1 LKNAMKRVLVIQ
13 SEINQYRL
21 PFFAKLNEL
30 LRAEGIR
37 LTVAYSDPACE
48 DACKND
54 TCDVPEAFGM
64 KVKSYWLWKGKLLY
78 QPVLRA
84 IAAAD
89 LIIVEQANKHVV
101 NHVLLA
107 LCVARWKRVA
117 FWGLGK
123 NRQANQLGISEWY
136 RRKTLDWASWW
147 FAYTRSTADYLVG
160 AGVKQKCITVVQNA
174 VDTRGLREAVTGL
187 TETQRCE
194 ARAHLGIGPRDP
206 VGVYCGML
214 HKVKALPFLVDAARV
229 LRAALPNF
237 HLLVIGGG
245 PDQPYVEQE
254 ARNYSW
260 MHCLGPRPGNE
271 KAPFLGIA
279 DVALQ
284 PGRVGLVIL
293 DCFAAGLPLLT
304 TRLPNH
310 GPEMDYL
317 EEGVNGLV
325 SEPAVEAFA
334 QVALELFS
342 DPDRLR
348 GMQQASLASSEHY
361 SIEAMAANVCNGVL
375 QCMGISGAAK
385 KTSWLNFKPAEYER
399 DAASRTGMR

>member
-1 LKNAMKRVLVIQ
+1 MKRVLVIQ

-48 DACKND
+48 DESKND
-54 TCDVPEAFGM
+54 TCELPQSFGK
-64 KVKSYWLWKGKLLY
+64 KVKSYWLWKGKLLH

-101 NHVLLA
+101 NHLLLP
-107 LCVARWKRVA
+107 LCVAGWKRVA
-117 FWGLGK
+117 FWGLGE
-123 NRQANQLGISEWY
+123 NRQAGRLAISEWY
-136 RRKTLDWASWW
+136 RRKSLNWVSWW
-147 FAYTRSTADYLVG
+147 FAYTHSTADYLLG
-160 AGVKQKCITVVQNA
+160 SGVAVERITVVQNA
-174 VDTRGLREAVTGL
+174 IDTRGLREAVAGM
-187 TETQRCE
+187 TETQRFE
-194 ARAHLGIGPRDP
+194 VRAQLGIGPRDP
-206 VGVYCGML
+206 VGIYCGML
-214 HKVKALPFLVDAARV
+214 HKVKALPFLLDAAKA
-229 LRAALPNF
+229 LRAIMPNF
-237 HLLVIGGG
+237 HLLLVGGG
-245 PDQPYVEQE
+245 QDQPYVEQE

-260 MHCLGPRPGNE
+260 VHYLGPRTGNE

-304 TRLPNH
+304 TRLSNH

-317 EEGVNGLV
+317 AEGINGLV
-325 SEPAVEAFA
+325 SEPTVEAFA
-334 QVALELFS
+334 QVAWDLFS

-361 SIEAMAANVCNGVL
+361 SIEAMAANVCTGVL
-375 QCMGISGAAK
+375 QCMGRSGASR
-385 KTSWLNFKPAEYER
+385 KTKWLSFKSAEYER
-399 DAASRTGMR
+399 DAASRTRVR